1 MKKLMALLVTFSCL
15 LALPGCGTKGEKYT
29 IEIMIPAGSTEAFV
43 YSEDAIRP
51 TGKKIIISSGA
62 GLGDTKVILKPVDE
76 TEETGY
82 VATYLTRGMPVEFDT
97 ADVEDEWFRIGVSV
111 QNDSDRGPIAVA
123 VEVEG
128 VEIRK
133 EEPTTPTGY
142 PSGELQQPHIMYD
155 GLLYYYFATG
165 FDEPLPDGYECVG
178 EVVEVDNVNIPQ
190 NDFHGARVE
199 LMQEIYVLPGI
210 HDTIYVKYDDGY
222 ARFSLKEQT
231 APESIITPTCR
242 SIEEK
247 IADDFIDPSTVS
259 VLSGEWAYTVDP
271 NRFVAVASVNYIN
284 KFNEYETAEYV
295 VWGAFD
301 GEAHT
306 RHCLNQHSPYTR
318 ENVLENFG
326 AIDNQRFTLE

>member
-1 MKKLMALLVTFSCL
+1 MKKLLAWIGVFSFL
-15 LALPGCGTKGEKYT
+15 LALSGCVSKGEKYT
-29 IEIMIPAGSTEAFV
+29 IEIMIPAGSSEAFV
-43 YSEDAIRP
+43 YSVDVIRP
-51 TGKKIIISSGA
+51 TGKKITISSGA
-62 GLGDTKVILKPVDE
+62 GLGDTEVILKPVDE
-76 TEETGY
+76 TVETGY
-82 VATYLTRGMPVEFDT
+82 VATYLTRGMPIEFDT
-97 ADVEDEWFRIGVSV
+97 ANVEDEWFRIGVSV
-111 QNDSDRGPIAVA
+111 QNASDRGPIAVA

-128 VEIRK
+128 VEIGK
-133 EEPTTPTGY
+133 EEPTAPTGY
-142 PSGELQQPHIMYD
+142 PSGELQQPQIMYD
-155 GLLYYYFATG
+155 GLIYYYFATG
-165 FDEPLPDGYECVG
+165 FDEPLPAGYECVG
-178 EVVEVDNVNIPQ
+178 EVAEVDNVSIPQ
-190 NDFHGARVE
+190 NDFQGARVE
-199 LMQEIYVLPGI
+199 LLQEIYVLPGI

-247 IADDFIDPSTVS
+247 IADDFIDLSTVS

-271 NRFVAVASVNYIN
+271 NRFVAVVSVNYIN

-295 VWGAFD
+295 LLGAFD

>member
-1 MKKLMALLVTFSCL
+1 MKKLMALLVTFFCL

-62 GLGDTKVILKPVDE
+62 GLGDTEVILKPVDE

-82 VATYLTRGMPVEFDT
+82 VATYLARGMPVEFDT

-142 PSGELQQPHIMYD
+142 PSGELQQPQVMYD
-155 GLLYYYFATG
+155 GLIYYYFATG

-178 EVVEVDNVNIPQ
+178 EVAEVDNVNIPQ
-190 NDFHGARVE
+190 NDFQGARVD

-210 HDTIYVKYDDGY
+210 HDTIYIKYADGY
-222 ARFSLKEQT
+222 ARFSLKQQT
-231 APESIITPTCR
+231 APEFIITPTCR

-247 IADDFIDPSTVS
+247 IAGDFIDPSTVS

-271 NRFVAVASVNYIN
+271 NRFVAVVSVNYIN

-295 VWGAFD
+295 VLGAFD

-318 ENVLENFG
+318 EKVLENFG